1 MLQGARMSAHEAGM
15 APAEPA
21 PNAVRAPQ
29 SSPQTIPLHLDIEQS
44 ASGRLQTCNKGLHAC
59 ILLLTAANARARRR
73 RRQTCNGACTPAPWD
88 RTARLWCST
97 PAQAAAAVPPGRM
110 TPAGSRFRR
119 QRYSPSS
126 GSALDPWGPACPR
139 ARSPSA
145 TGTRRAALPR
155 PCPACA
161 QTRADC

>member
-1 MLQGARMSAHEAGM
+1 MSAHEAGM

-44 ASGRLQTCNKGLHAC
+44 ASSRLQTCNKGLHAC
-59 ILLLTAANARARRR
+59 ILLLTAANARARAAAARHAM
-73 RRQTCNGACTPAPWD
+73 GACTPAPWD
-88 RTARLWCST
+88 GTARLCCST
-97 PAQAAAAVPPGRM
+97 PAQAAAAAPPGRK
-110 TPAGSRFRR
+110 TPAASRVRR
-119 QRYSPSS
+119 RRHSPSS
-126 GSALDPWGPACPR
+126 GSARDPWGPACPR

-161 QTRADC
+161 QTRAGC